1 MRRNVNFGN
10 QLALVPAPTMS
21 GFKKKGT
28 FGRGNVRKRAA
39 ASSDDDD
46 DVVDDAAPGI
56 SASAPA
62 EKKKKTL
69 LGGST
74 KDDRGKIQVFA
85 FEGDRSLQQRGDGGA
100 TAELEIDTEA
110 DKDGRAMREKVL
122 ATAAARADGFEDDKI
137 YKGSANYVDYRA
149 GFRKEHTI
157 SSEKGGGSHGP
168 MRASANV
175 RSTFIMDYK
184 PDICKDYKETGFCGY
199 GDSCKFLH
207 DRGDYKHGWQL
218 DREWEAKEKAKK
230 EAMARLEKME
240 RELGENGEASHP
252 EDEDDG
258 EDETPTA
265 CAICGS
271 TWADAKDPVVTK
283 CKHYFCEHCALKHNA
298 KEKLCFVCQKH
309 TGGTFNTAKEIV
321 KRVKEMKATG
331 ATWAKTRPKTG
342 HSAAASRSAAE
353 FDNSGAQGWLL
364 G

>member
-1 MRRNVNFGN
+1 
-10 QLALVPAPTMS
+10 MS

-39 ASSDDDD
+39 SSDEDADDD
-46 DVVDDAAPGI
+46 TQPSVSA
-56 SASAPA
+56 ASAPV

-69 LGGST
+69 ALGGST

-100 TAELEIDTEA
+100 TAGLEIDTEK

-122 ATAAARADGFEDDKI
+122 ATASARVDGFEDDKI
-137 YKGSANYVDYRA
+137 YKGNANYVDYRA
-149 GFRKEHTI
+149 GFRKELTI
-157 SSEKGGGSHGP
+157 GSEKGSGNHGP

-218 DREWEAKEKAKK
+218 DKEWEAKEMAKK
-230 EAMARLEKME
+230 EAAAKLEKME
-240 RELGENGEASHP
+240 RQLCENGEAQDVES
-252 EDEDDG
+252 DDDG
-258 EDETPTA
+258 EDELPAA
-265 CAICGS
+265 CAICGLV
-271 TWADAKDPVVTK
+271 WFDARDPIVTK

-298 KEKLCFVCQKH
+298 KEQNCFVCRKS

-321 KRVKEMKATG
+321 KRVKEMKASG
-331 ATWAKTRPKTG
+331 ATWAKTRPKPG
-342 HSAAASRSAAE
+342 AGNSASAAE
-353 FDNSGAQGWLL
+353 FNNAGAQGWLL

>member
-1 MRRNVNFGN
+1 
-10 QLALVPAPTMS
+10 MS

-28 FGRGNVRKRAA
+28 FGRSNVRKRAA
-39 ASSDDDD
+39 SSDEDADDG
-46 DVVDDAAPGI
+46 VEPSVSTAPE
-56 SASAPA
+56 PA
-62 EKKKKTL
+62 ERKKKTL
-69 LGGST
+69 ALGGST

-85 FEGDRSLQQRGDGGA
+85 FEGDRTLQTRGDGGA
-100 TAELEIDTEA
+100 TAGREIDT
-110 DKDGRAMREKVL
+110 DKETDGRAMREKAL
-122 ATAAARADGFEDDKI
+122 ATASARVDGFEDDKI

-149 GFRKEHTI
+149 GFRKELTI
-157 SSEKGGGSHGP
+157 SSDQSHGP

-218 DREWEAKEKAKK
+218 DKEWEAKEKAKK
-230 EAMARLEKME
+230 EAAAKLEKME
-240 RELGENGEASHP
+240 RELGADGEALHAES
-252 EDEDDG
+252 DDDG
-258 EDETPTA
+258 EDELPAA

-271 TWADAKDPVVTK
+271 VWSEAKDPIVTK

-298 KEKLCFVCQKH
+298 KEKNCFACQKS

-331 ATWAKTRPKTG
+331 ATWAKTRAKPSG
-342 HSAAASRSAAE
+342 AGAAANPE
-353 FDNSGAQGWLL
+353 FNNASAQGWLL